1 MFGRD
6 IPQSCSLGAT
16 ESFLNNSGD
25 LSRVSGRM
33 KYLFM
38 VIEDEKQ
45 PQALSETEAQ
55 TLDDESLEYD
65 DALRKGGTS

>member
-1 MFGRD
+1 
-6 IPQSCSLGAT
+6 
-16 ESFLNNSGD
+16 
-25 LSRVSGRM
+25 M

-38 VIEDEKQ
+38 VIVDEKRL
-45 PQALSETEAQ
+45 QAMSAAEAQ